1 MEQILPISDLQH
13 RAKKMLEMIRE
24 TGEPIIVTQNGR
36 PAAVLMDY
44 ENYEGWK
51 LTLEEMSEPDW
62 QEKLARAEED
72 VQSKKLTSLES
83 FIPEGARSLKTP
95 KKYGRPTHRRSK
107 K

>member
-1 MEQILPISDLQH
+1 MDQILPISDLQH
-13 RAKKMLEMIRE
+13 RAKKMIEMVRE

-62 QEKLARAEED
+62 EEKLARAEKD
-72 VQSKKLTSLES
+72 VQMGRLTPLDAVQPKPAKKR
-83 FIPEGARSLKTP
+83 ARPS
-95 KKYGRPTHRRSK
+95 HRRSK